1 MAVKLSDEMISR
13 IRKSVMNGTS
23 RKDTAIM
30 LGVSYGTV
38 LRFTRD
44 IVVPKRRVTDR
55 QMSLLNRIA
64 SQGYFIPNSSDL
76 SSLRLLKQRSD
87 IHIAT
92 LGKKHI
98 AFMKNKEIEAIGA
111 YLRHE
116 RISVISS
123 QKLGQIERAFGL
135 KDTAKV
141 KEALNDNDV
150 RLTDYT

>member
-23 RKDTAIM
+23 RNDTAIM

-44 IVVPKRRVTDR
+44 IAVPKRRVTDR
-55 QMSLLNRIA
+55 QIRLLNRIA

-98 AFMKNKEIEAIGA
+98 AFMKGRETEAIGA

-123 QKLGQIERAFGL
+123 HKLGQIERAFGL
-135 KDTAKV
+135 KDATKA

>member
-1 MAVKLSDEMISR
+1 MAVKLSDETISR
-13 IRKSVMNGTS
+13 IRRNVMNGVS
-23 RKDTAIM
+23 RKDTAFTLNIT
-30 LGVSYGTV
+30 YATV
-38 LRFTRD
+38 LKYTKD
-44 IVVPKRRVTDR
+44 IAVPRRIVTDR
-55 QMSLLNRIA
+55 QMYLLNRIA

-98 AFMKNKEIEAIGA
+98 AFMKGRETEAIGA

-123 QKLGQIERAFGL
+123 HKLGQIERAFGL
-135 KDTAKV
+135 KDATKA